1 MIRSRFVMF
10 SASSLWIALIL
21 VVSVFRGGGAVPLEP
36 RLEASTL
43 NPVERA
49 TALADLGDYEGA
61 RRFYQEALSA
71 VPEDAS
77 LWYALGV
84 ALSHLN
90 QRKETEEAFQ
100 YVVNRGT
107 PDSEEVKQARH
118 WLVSAGV
125 LAPPVVFTA
134 AAETAEATEATATLK
149 GQVTWGAP
157 EAGRSPLK
165 ARILAHGVSGPAEGK
180 RFVKRVTLGQS
191 YRFERLPAGSYRLVG
206 VVGSQ
211 HVWDLT
217 VDVEEGKEVVLDL
230 SMDNGSNPTVA
241 LNQ

>member
-43 NPVERA
+43 NPVEQA

-90 QRKETEEAFQ
+90 QREETEEAFQ
-100 YVVNRGT
+100 YVVNHGT
-107 PDSEEVKQARH
+107 PDSGEVKQARR
-118 WLVSAGV
+118 WLISAGV

-134 AAETAEATEATATLK
+134 TAETAEAVEANATLK
-149 GQVTWGAP
+149 GKVTRPRSRPAWRSGSAATRAGARP
-157 EAGRSPLK
+157 ASTAPPSP
-165 ARILAHGVSGPAEGK
+165 RCS
-180 RFVKRVTLGQS
+180 T
-191 YRFERLPAGSYRLVG
+191 RLPA
-206 VVGSQ
+206 
-211 HVWDLT
+211 
-217 VDVEEGKEVVLDL
+217 
-230 SMDNGSNPTVA
+230 
-241 LNQ
+241 

>member
-1 MIRSRFVMF
+1 MFRSRFVMF

-36 RLEASTL
+36 RLESSSL
-43 NPVERA
+43 NPAEGA
-49 TALADLGDYEGA
+49 AALADLGDYEGA
-61 RRFYQEALSA
+61 WRLYHEALSA

-84 ALSHLN
+84 TLSHLN

-100 YVVNRGT
+100 YVVNRGN
-107 PDSEEVKQARH
+107 PDSEEVKQARQ
-118 WLVSAGV
+118 WLISAGV

-134 AAETAEATEATATLK
+134 AAETAEAAEAKATLK
-149 GQVTWGAP
+149 GKVTWGEP
-157 EAGRSPLK
+157 EPGKAPLK
-165 ARILAHGVSGPAEGK
+165 ARLVLHGVNGAAQGK
-180 RFVKRVTLGQS
+180 RFTARVGLGQV

-206 VVGSQ
+206 VVEGERL
-211 HVWDLT
+211 WDLT
-217 VDVEEGKEVVLDL
+217 VDVEDAKETVHDL
-230 SMDNGSNPTVA
+230 SKETSSNPTVA